1 MGRPP
6 LGLIVNP
13 IAGMGGSVGLKGT
26 DTAAILSEARAR
38 GALPQ
43 AASRAAV
50 VLDALA
56 TDRPGLEL
64 LTAPGAMGERI
75 ARDAGLQ
82 PTVVGSSHE
91 GETAAADTRAAAQ
104 AMAEA
109 GARLILFAGGDGTAR
124 DMAATLGDRV
134 PVIGVPA
141 GVKMHSAVYATSPR
155 AAADLVLRVLSQG
168 SEARPCEVMD
178 IDARLREVMDI
189 DAQLREVMDID
200 AQLREVMDIDA
211 QLREVMDIDARLREV
226 MDIDE
231 EAFRAGAVSAKL
243 YGYLPVPHAPD
254 LTQSVKAGG
263 VSSDRA
269 ALAGIAAEITSRM
282 EAGRLYILGPGTT
295 MRAITQALGL
305 PKTLLGVD
313 LVRDGALLAA
323 DATEAGILRALAG
336 GRPGAIVVT
345 PIGGQGHF
353 LGRGNQQIGAR
364 VVRAVGLDRL
374 LVAATPQKLASLRD
388 GTLHVDTGDPALDRA
403 LAGWRRVVT
412 GRGNETVCRA
422 TA

>member
-1 MGRPP
+1 MAGPA

-38 GALPQ
+38 GAEPP
-43 AASRAAV
+43 AARRAKV

-56 TDRPGLEL
+56 AARPALEL
-64 LTAPGAMGERI
+64 LAAPGAMGEGI
-75 ARDAGLQ
+75 AREAGLS
-82 PTVVGSSHE
+82 PSVVGMPAE
-91 GETAAADTRAAAQ
+91 GETSAADTRAAAL
-104 AMAEA
+104 AMAAA

-124 DMAATLGDRV
+124 DMAAALGDRV

-155 AAADLVLRVLSQG
+155 AAADLALRALSHNI
-168 SEARPCEVMD
+168 EARP
-178 IDARLREVMDI
+178 
-189 DAQLREVMDID
+189 
-200 AQLREVMDIDA
+200 
-211 QLREVMDIDARLREV
+211 REV

-231 EAFRAGAVSAKL
+231 EAFRAGAVSANL
-243 YGYLPVPHAPD
+243 YAYLPVPYAPD
-254 LTQSVKAGG
+254 LIQSVKEGG
-263 VSSDRA
+263 VSGDRE
-269 ALAGIAAEITSRM
+269 ALAGIAAEIGGRM

-295 MRAITQALGL
+295 TRVIAEALGL

-313 LVRDGALLAA
+313 LVRDGALVAA
-323 DATEAGILRALAG
+323 DASEDGILRALAD

-364 VVRAVGLDRL
+364 VVKAVGLDRL
-374 LVAATPQKLASLRD
+374 LVAATPQKLASLGD
-388 GTLHVDTGDPALDRA
+388 GTLHVDTGDPALDSA
-403 LAGWRRVVT
+403 LIGWRRVIT
-412 GRGNETVCRA
+412 GFGNEAVCRVA
-422 TA
+422 I